1 MVFENTRFMNQ
12 TIGEQAEREFLIR
25 HTNKHPFCCRN
36 GDRSQKT
43 VTNPLAGNSQY
54 LLCPRCF
61 TLPLYANQRPIS
73 ITWQERNVSRKNDA
87 GDLYTG
93 TREYPQPVAER
104 KSRKVTNICNCV
116 HNVEIIVLHFN
127 KTLTWELFLIKWR
140 AEESLRKQRAW
151 RGNLSPWDDRSAII
165 RVTLFKDIRSV
176 SFEWA

>member
-1 MVFENTRFMNQ
+1 MVLENTRFMNQ
-12 TIGEQAEREFLIR
+12 TIGKQAEKEFLIR
-25 HTNKHPFCCRN
+25 HTNRHPFYCRN

-43 VTNPLAGNSQY
+43 VTTPLADNSQY

-73 ITWQERNVSRKNDA
+73 ITWQEECDA

-93 TREYPQPVAER
+93 TREYPQTVVER

-127 KTLTWELFLIKWR
+127 ETLTWELFGIKWR
-140 AEESLRKQRAW
+140 AEESLRKQCAQ
-151 RGNLSPWDDRSAII
+151 RGDLSPLWWDDRSAII
-165 RVTLFKDIRSV
+165 KVTLFKEIRSV
-176 SFEWA
+176 SSEWA